1 MDNDIKPLISVE
13 SGDSRKTVT
22 ELPAWMK
29 VGTVAAAS
37 VLAGGLAAA
46 WFYRKTLIRLRNAE
60 LEPDNSNFRI
70 SNRGIEDE
78 I

>member
-13 SGDSRKTVT
+13 SSDPGKTVT

-29 VGTVAAAS
+29 VGAVAAAS
-37 VLAGGLAAA
+37 ALAGGLAAA